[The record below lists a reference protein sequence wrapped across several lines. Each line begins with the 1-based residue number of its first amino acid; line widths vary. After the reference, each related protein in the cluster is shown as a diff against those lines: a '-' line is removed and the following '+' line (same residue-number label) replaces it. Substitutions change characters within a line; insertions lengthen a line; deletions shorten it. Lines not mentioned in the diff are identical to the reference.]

1 MIAAQRR
8 IFSCLALSALLA
20 MLSACD
26 RDTPPAEDNGAAVA
40 TVAEQTSEASDEAA
54 MHKIAWDTG
63 DVDAAFARAA
73 VENKPLFLYW
83 GAAWCPP
90 CNQIKA
96 TIFNQP
102 EFIEKS
108 RLFVP
113 VYLDGDTARAQKIGE
128 RFGVMGYPTMI
139 VFNSAGEEL
148 TRIPGGLDIGLYA
161 DVLDLTLQDVRPVS
175 DVVEALMAD
184 QPLSD
189 DDFRLLAYY
198 SWGQDNERVLAER
211 NKVAVFKRMFEACP
225 TELRAESA
233 RLYAEYLSAAIAEAE
248 ENETSLS
255 EAQKVVAVER
265 AAEVLTDPDLS
276 RANVYMVLYGA
287 GDIVAATTE
296 PDSLERKG
304 LLREWNK
311 RLDAISG
318 DAGYSTAHRLATM
331 LTRISFARLDDPEAP
346 IPAALQEQ
354 AMQRVAWADE
364 QARTPYQ
371 RQAVINTAWYVLWQA
386 ELNDEAR
393 ALLTAELAKSR
404 QPYYFMSDLAELEK
418 EAGNTDQA
426 LAWLRRAYQES
437 EGPAT
442 RFQWGYG
449 YIDGLIEMTPE
460 DADTIA
466 AETDQVLSELD
477 GHADAIHGRT
487 GRIMK
492 RLGEKLASWN
502 EDGRYD
508 QQVAAIQNRVAS
520 LCAGISDVTGGAAV
534 DGDDSS
540 VMTCQAFLEE
550 S

>member
-1 MIAAQRR
+1 MFSAQSR
-8 IFSCLALSALLA
+8 ILSCLALSALLS
-20 MLSACD
+20 MLAACD
-26 RDTPPAEDNGAAVA
+26 QAAPPANDGEAAIA
-40 TVAEQTSEASDEAA
+40 PTRSEIPEAGDEAA
-54 MHKIAWDTG
+54 LHKIAWDTG

-73 VENKPLFLYW
+73 SEDKPLFLYW
-83 GAAWCPP
+83 GAQWCPP

-96 TIFNQP
+96 TIFSQP
-102 EFIEKS
+102 EFVEKS

-139 VFNSAGEEL
+139 VFNSAGQEL

-161 DVLDLTLQDVRPVS
+161 DVLDLTLQDVRPVN
-175 DVVEALMAD
+175 DVVDALMAD

-211 NKVAVFKRMFEACP
+211 DKVAVFKRMSDACP
-225 TELRAESA
+225 PELRAESA
-233 RLYAEYLSAAIAEAE
+233 RLFAEYLSAAIAEAE
-248 ENETSLS
+248 AADLSLS
-255 EAQKVVAVER
+255 KAQQVVAVER
-265 AAEVLTDPDLS
+265 AAQVLADPDLS

-296 PDSLERKG
+296 PGSLERKG

-311 RLDAISG
+311 RLDAIS
-318 DAGYSTAHRLATM
+318 DDPGYSTAHRLATM
-331 LTRISFARLDDPEAP
+331 LTRISFARLDDAQAP
-346 IPAALQEQ
+346 IPQALQQQ
-354 AMQRVAWADE
+354 ARERVAWADE
-364 QARTPYQ
+364 QAQTPYQ

-386 ELNDEAR
+386 GLNEEAR
-393 ALLTAELAKSR
+393 VLLTAELEKSR

-426 LAWLRRAYQES
+426 LAWLKRAYQEA

-466 AETDQVLSELD
+466 AETNQVLSELD
-477 GHADAIHGRT
+477 GHPDAIHGRT

-520 LCAGISDVTGGAAV
+520 LCAEVTG
-534 DGDDSS
+534 DDTS
-540 VMTCQAFLEE
+540 VVTCQAFLEE